1 MSKMKA
7 GATEPVKGLV
17 CNSSE
22 LEGKMCAASAG

>member
-7 GATEPVKGLV
+7 GATETVRRLV
-17 CNSSE
+17 CNCSE